1 MDEFMLKV
9 LIVDDEQYIRESFAD
24 YFEDHGWQTLIA
36 HSGEQALEILERE
49 SPDGA
54 TVDIRLPGI
63 DGNEFIRQALQKNSR
78 MVFVVCTGS
87 PEYDIP
93 EDLLKNF
100 RVSDDT
106 LQKPVVNMALM
117 ERQLLRLMEHVKGQN
132 IND

>member
-9 LIVDDEQYIRESFAD
+9 LIVDDEQYIRASFAD

-63 DGNEFIRQALQKNSR
+63 DGNEFIRQALQKNSK

-132 IND
+132 IDA